1 MVRATVILVVAF
13 AVFMLGFLSLV
24 LMLVGARLSILS
36 WIDSGGPV
44 LGLLIRL
51 IMIFGGLAV
60 VYVYRNKFER

>member
-1 MVRATVILVVAF
+1 MVRATVILVGAF

-44 LGLLIRL
+44 LGLVIRL